1 MEKRVKRDTFMTEPA
16 LFATYNRI
24 PVSFDSGEGVWLHGS
39 DGRRYLDMGAGI
51 AVSALGHQHP
61 HLVAEMQKAVAGVWH
76 TSNLF
81 EIPEQARLG
90 ERLVAE
96 TFAERVFFC
105 NSGAEANEA
114 AIKTAR
120 RYQFINGH
128 PERTRIITMAG
139 AFHGRTLGTIA
150 AGGSPKY
157 LEGFGEPLAGFDQ
170 APFDDIETVKALI
183 GPETAAIMVEPIQ
196 GEGGVRPVSRAV
208 LAEMRALCDEH
219 GLMLIFD
226 EVQTG
231 AGRTGT
237 LFAYQQLGVTPDIL
251 AAAKGIGGGFPLGAC
266 LATAAAAAGMVPG
279 THGTTY
285 GGNRLACVAGNAV
298 LDVMLEDG
306 FLENVRKT
314 GLYAKQ
320 VLAGVVDSHPDVFE
334 TVRGEGLMIG
344 VKCRAPVADVTT
356 AARSEGLLVIPA
368 GENTARFL
376 PPLVATEAELRQA
389 AEMLDRAASALEA
402 KSAAAAG

>member
-1 MEKRVKRDTFMTEPA
+1 MTEPA

-170 APFDDIETVKALI
+170 APYDDIEAVKALI

-196 GEGGVRPVSRAV
+196 GEGGIRPVSREV

-219 GLMLIFD
+219 GLLLVFD

-237 LFAYQQLGVTPDIL
+237 LFAYQSLGVTPDIL

-266 LATAAAAAGMVPG
+266 LATADAAAGMVPG

-298 LDVMLEDG
+298 LDVLLEDG
-306 FLENVRKT
+306 FLEKVRQT

-320 VLAGVVDSHPDVFE
+320 ALAGLVDSHPDIFE

-344 VKCRAPVADVTT
+344 VKCRAPVADITN
-356 AARSEGLLVIPA
+356 AARAEGLLVIPA
-368 GENTARFL
+368 GENTARLL
-376 PPLVATEAELRQA
+376 PPLVATEADIREA
-389 AEMLDRAASALEA
+389 VAMLDRAATAVEA
-402 KSAAAAG
+402 KSAAAPQ